1 MMPSFP
7 PSAQRTYTIVH
18 TEASLGWGG
27 QERRIFAEAEI
38 MRQRGHTVILAVDPR
53 GELYQ
58 RSLNAGLP
66 VVPAPFGGRHTISTC
81 LSLRHLLRRQ
91 SVDILNTHSSLDSW
105 VGLGAVLGRRS
116 RTKLV
121 RTRHL
126 STLIKSSWPTRRL
139 YQSPDAIITTG
150 QAIKDLIVE
159 RVRVPAAKIFSIPTG
174 VPLDRFYPR
183 PTGNRAGYLPEW
195 PQADCII
202 GSVAVLRS
210 WKGHLYL
217 VEALAKVLQAG
228 EKASL
233 VLVGEGPYRVVIQAK
248 VAELNLG
255 DFIYFAGYQDNVP
268 EWLALMDL
276 VVLASYAN
284 EGVPQSLLQAMAMA
298 RPVIGTNCG
307 GIPEIVITGS
317 NGLLVPPKDSEA
329 LAQALLS
336 LIRDPA
342 ARDNFGS
349 HGLALVRE
357 HYSLEQM
364 AFATENV
371 YAGIIS

>member
-1 MMPSFP
+1 MKKSQQH
-7 PSAQRTYTIVH
+7 SARTYTIVH

-38 MRQRGHTVILAVDPR
+38 MRQRGHNVILAPDPR

-58 RSLNAGLP
+58 RALQAGLP
-66 VVPAPFGGRHTISTC
+66 VVPMLFGGRHTIPTC
-81 LSLRHLLRRQ
+81 ITLRRLLRRQ
-91 SVDILNTHSSLDSW
+91 AVDILNTHSSLDSW
-105 VGLGAVLGRRS
+105 VGLGAVLGQRS
-116 RTKLV
+116 RTKLI

-126 STLIKSSWPTRRL
+126 STPIQTSWPTRWL

-150 QAIKDLIVE
+150 QAIKNLIIA
-159 RVRVPAAKIFSIPTG
+159 RARVPAAKIYSIPTG

-183 PTGNRAGYLPEW
+183 PPGDRAGYLPDW
-195 PQADCII
+195 PQDSCII

-217 VEALAKVLQAG
+217 VEALEKVLRAG
-228 EKASL
+228 AKAYL
-233 VLVGEGPYRVVIQAK
+233 VLVGDGPYRVVIDAK
-248 VAELNLG
+248 VAELNLA

-268 EWLALMDL
+268 DWLARLDL

-298 RPVIGTNCG
+298 RPVIGTTCG
-307 GIPEIVITGS
+307 GIPEIVQPEA
-317 NGLLVPPKDSEA
+317 NGLLVPPKDSDS
-329 LAQALLS
+329 LAEALLS

-342 ARDNFGS
+342 KRDRFGAQAW
-349 HGLALVRE
+349 LWCRQR
-357 HYSLEQM
+357 YSLEQM
-364 AFATENV
+364 AAATENV
-371 YAGIIS
+371 YARIMKV